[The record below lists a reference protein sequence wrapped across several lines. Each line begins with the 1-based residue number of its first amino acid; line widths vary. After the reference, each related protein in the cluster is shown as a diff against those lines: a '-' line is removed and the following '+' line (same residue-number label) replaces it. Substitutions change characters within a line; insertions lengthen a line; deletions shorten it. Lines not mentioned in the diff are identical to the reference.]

1 MVTVGVAPV
10 TFVTV
15 EAIALNTLVASA
27 FATVPVWPIIVG
39 VTAASAA
46 ASAAAFKM
54 TLFCMAAEKSSAIPV
69 RKTQGMIDS
78 AKIIA
83 TLPFR
88 SRMKRRMKERSMIE
102 PGGERKLRD
111 YTVHQYVRALDYSLR
126 ESNRSRSGNKPLRL
140 LRDPTQSSRAG
151 GMVRAIISGFDNLLS
166 LLRPK
171 ANQEPAPGDDH
182 ASQ

>member
-1 MVTVGVAPV
+1 
-10 TFVTV
+10 
-15 EAIALNTLVASA
+15 
-27 FATVPVWPIIVG
+27 
-39 VTAASAA
+39 
-46 ASAAAFKM
+46 
-54 TLFCMAAEKSSAIPV
+54 
-69 RKTQGMIDS
+69 
-78 AKIIA
+78 
-83 TLPFR
+83 
-88 SRMKRRMKERSMIE
+88 MKERSMIE

-182 ASQ
+182 AGQAECKTTSA